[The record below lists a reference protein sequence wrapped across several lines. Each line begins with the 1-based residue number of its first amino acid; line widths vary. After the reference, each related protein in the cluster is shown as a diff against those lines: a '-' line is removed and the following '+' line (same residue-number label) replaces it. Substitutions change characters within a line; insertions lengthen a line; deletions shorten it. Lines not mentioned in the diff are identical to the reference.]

1 MLELD
6 GGEALMR
13 MIARGLIA
21 ALCKGFRRPGSCLE
35 IRCSEDALM

>member
-6 GGEALMR
+6 VGEALMR

-21 ALCKGFRRPGSCLE
+21 ALCKASGGRVVVWKP
-35 IRCSEDALM
+35 DAAKMR